1 MSKTKNIKTKNTK
14 NKLYNGKKTSKN
26 HVKVMRIPNK
36 LPIDCS
42 EIVLFTGTYNIN
54 DQINNG
60 VTYTILPKIQA
71 NPNGYNTFVG
81 NYYNTNDGVHPQI
94 KLLLEYNNIASYLS
108 DYKTK
113 IGQIQFTG
121 LDINATSNNVASV
134 GFRVLSVNSAS
145 GIYEK
150 VVKVIIDNR
159 KLRRIVY
166 FLGKK

>member
-1 MSKTKNIKTKNTK
+1 M
-14 NKLYNGKKTSKN
+14 
-26 HVKVMRIPNK
+26 
-36 LPIDCS
+36 
-42 EIVLFTGTYNIN
+42 
-54 DQINNG
+54 
-60 VTYTILPKIQA
+60 
-71 NPNGYNTFVG
+71 
-81 NYYNTNDGVHPQI
+81 
-94 KLLLEYNNIASYLS
+94 S

-166 FLGKK
+166 FIGKK

>member
-1 MSKTKNIKTKNTK
+1 M
-14 NKLYNGKKTSKN
+14 
-26 HVKVMRIPNK
+26 
-36 LPIDCS
+36 
-42 EIVLFTGTYNIN
+42 
-54 DQINNG
+54 
-60 VTYTILPKIQA
+60 
-71 NPNGYNTFVG
+71 
-81 NYYNTNDGVHPQI
+81 
-94 KLLLEYNNIASYLS
+94 LLEYNNIASYLS

-166 FLGKK
+166 FIGKK